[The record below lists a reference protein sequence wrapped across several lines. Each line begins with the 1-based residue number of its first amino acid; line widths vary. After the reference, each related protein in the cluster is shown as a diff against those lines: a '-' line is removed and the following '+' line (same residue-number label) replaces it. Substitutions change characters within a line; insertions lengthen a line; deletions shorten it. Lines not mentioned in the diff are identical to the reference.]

1 VDEQRNYCS
10 FGFWLGRLCDELM
23 NPESLTIDLEFSAM
37 IRSSGK
43 FVTKFEVKH
52 TLSSLASQSGCHDLF
67 DVPWSTF
74 IADDSLFIDDVLHL
88 RADLTVIDQ
97 PELA

>member
-1 VDEQRNYCS
+1 VDEQSNYCS
-10 FGFWLGRLCDELM
+10 FGFWLGWVCEESM
-23 NPESLTIDLEFSAM
+23 NPESLTIDLEFASR
-37 IRSSGK
+37 IKSSGK

-52 TLSSLASQSGCHDLF
+52 TFSCDARLSGCRDLF

-88 RADLTVIDQ
+88 RTYLTVIDQ